1 MNMNQDRHQRSRL
14 QAIAFGKALRKGLM
28 EDAIVRECFSN
39 SPFSK
44 RELKL
49 QARMEKFPNEG
60 CKEEDLA
67 WQRESKL
74 RAEASRR
81 AFQRGLELGIKT
93 E

>member
-1 MNMNQDRHQRSRL
+1 
-14 QAIAFGKALRKGLM
+14 
-28 EDAIVRECFSN
+28 
-39 SPFSK
+39 
-44 RELKL
+44 
-49 QARMEKFPNEG
+49 MEKLPNEG